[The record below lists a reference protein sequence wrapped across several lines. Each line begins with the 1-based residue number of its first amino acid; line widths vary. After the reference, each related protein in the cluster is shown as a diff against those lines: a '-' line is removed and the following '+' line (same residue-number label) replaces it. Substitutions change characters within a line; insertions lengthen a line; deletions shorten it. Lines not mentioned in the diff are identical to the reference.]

1 MPENIKNIIFEC
13 LLIMPPWRKMSLI
26 LEIDVTWKI
35 VMIGVI
41 LNSYKNLILE
51 SILLFIAYKIQKY
64 EMKCG
69 NLNEYVSYESMRCFK
84 KNALMQLYH
93 TVNKLKYINLN

>member
-13 LLIMPPWRKMSLI
+13 LLIMPPWQKMSLI

-35 VMIGVI
+35 VMIGVT

-51 SILLFIAYKIQKY
+51 SILLFIAYKI
-64 EMKCG
+64 
-69 NLNEYVSYESMRCFK
+69 
-84 KNALMQLYH
+84 
-93 TVNKLKYINLN
+93 